1 MLAGGLIAAPLMSNA
16 NYFSGSD
23 AVIKIALVGCG
34 GRGTGAA
41 SQALLSKQNVRIVAM
56 ADAFRDNLDACYLS
70 LTSDEMA
77 ESIGGKA
84 ILKTRVDVPE
94 ERKFTGFD
102 GYLQAIALADVVVLA
117 TPPGFRPIHFAEAIK
132 QNKHVFMEKPVATDP
147 AGIQSVLA
155 TAAIAKQKKAEQ
167 EQKLV
172 QEQLKLKKQIEQK
185 EQALEQQRQ
194 REKEKLAQAQRDK
207 KELALKEQ
215 KEKDRKD
222 KERKEQE
229 AKRNAQ
235 DERKLQAMRDENL
248 RRMAGMA
255 GATGS
260 PNATGDALRASGP
273 SPSYGGRIIARV
285 KPNIVF
291 NPDDI
296 SGNPVAEVEVRT
308 APDGK
313 IMSRKLIKSSGN
325 KAWDEA
331 VIKALDKTDTLPR
344 DTDGTIPTMMVL
356 GFKPRD

>member
-1 MLAGGLIAAPLMSNA
+1 MHLELAPPPAQGLGRSLGLALVVHLLLLIALTWGISWPTDSTPAVEAELWSALPKAAAPPPPPPA
-16 NYFSGSD
+16 
-23 AVIKIALVGCG
+23 
-34 GRGTGAA
+34 
-41 SQALLSKQNVRIVAM
+41 
-56 ADAFRDNLDACYLS
+56 
-70 LTSDEMA
+70 
-77 ESIGGKA
+77 
-84 ILKTRVDVPE
+84 PE
-94 ERKFTGFD
+94 PTPEPPPPPPAPK
-102 GYLQAIALADVVVLA
+102 VKP
-117 TPPGFRPIHFAEAIK
+117 TPP
-132 QNKHVFMEKPVATDP
+132 ATSRD
-147 AGIQSVLA
+147 ADI
-155 TAAIAKQKKAEQ
+155 AIAKQKKAEQ
-167 EQKLV
+167 EKKLE

-185 EQALEQQRQ
+185 EKEKALEQQRQ
-194 REKEKLAQAQRDK
+194 REKEKAQEQRDK

-229 AKRNAQ
+229 AKRAAQ

-291 NPDDI
+291 NPDDV

>member
-1 MLAGGLIAAPLMSNA
+1 MHLELAPPPAQGLGRSLSLALVVHLLLLIALTWGIQWRHMDNTPAVEAELWSALPKAAAPPPPPPA
-16 NYFSGSD
+16 
-23 AVIKIALVGCG
+23 
-34 GRGTGAA
+34 
-41 SQALLSKQNVRIVAM
+41 
-56 ADAFRDNLDACYLS
+56 
-70 LTSDEMA
+70 
-77 ESIGGKA
+77 
-84 ILKTRVDVPE
+84 PE
-94 ERKFTGFD
+94 PTPEPPPPPPAPK
-102 GYLQAIALADVVVLA
+102 VKP
-117 TPPGFRPIHFAEAIK
+117 TPPAPSRDADI
-132 QNKHVFMEKPVATDP
+132 
-147 AGIQSVLA
+147 
-155 TAAIAKQKKAEQ
+155 AIAKQKKAEQ
-167 EQKLV
+167 EKKLE

-185 EQALEQQRQ
+185 EKGKAQEQQRQ
-194 REKEKLAQAQRDK
+194 REKEKLAQEQRDK

-229 AKRNAQ
+229 AKRAAQ
-235 DERKLQAMRDENL
+235 DERKLQAMRDDNL

-291 NPDDI
+291 NPDDV